1 MFCLTWI
8 MSNKTINK
16 SCLPDPSVISK
27 VTNKN
32 ELWITVELISV
43 QMAQLLQSI
52 SVFFKFVCLWL
63 IIFVLA
69 VFLIFSFHVLT
80 VYVYLSLSLM
90 AVNYHCLKFVKSW
103 RSSIN
108 TVVNFWQSF
117 IEKLGLQETG
127 NKQTNVLLVTW
138 YFIFIALHAWLWI
151 VIVGSGRSTQNKMG
165 KRNVDYQNIE
175 KEVRDGTVGGYM

>member
-1 MFCLTWI
+1 
-8 MSNKTINK
+8 MSPRPKRYFKSYKQKWTLKNCWANKFSKGTIIAIHF
-16 SCLPDPSVISK
+16 S
-27 VTNKN
+27 
-32 ELWITVELISV
+32 
-43 QMAQLLQSI
+43 LLQ
-52 SVFFKFVCLWL
+52 VCLSL
-63 IIFVLA
+63 AHFVLA

-108 TVVNFWQSF
+108 TVVHFWQSF

-165 KRNVDYQNIE
+165 KRNIDYQNIE